1 VIELAKRVMDRC
13 DELASHTEEPGRITR
28 RFLTPPMGSVHRLI
42 GQWMRQLGM
51 SIRVDAA
58 GNLIGRRPADPRLSA
73 QGGSAADGFSVG
85 PKREKNRV
93 LLLGSHLDTVPNAGK
108 YDGILGVMLGL
119 ALVERL
125 GQTPLAFDIDV
136 IGFSEEEGVRY
147 ATPYLGSR
155 GIAGTF
161 DTTWFGLYDD
171 SAITMRQ
178 AIATFGL
185 DPDAIGLAA
194 YEPASVIGF
203 IEPHIEQGPVLER
216 AGVAVGVVTQI
227 VGQSR
232 LVVHFRGEAGHAGT
246 TPMIPRKDALVPA
259 ARLVAAVQEIGQR
272 VDGLRATVGRL
283 VVHPNASNVIPA
295 DVDVSLDIRH
305 ASDSVRL
312 AVVDEL
318 IRAGTTFASGDN
330 VQFSVTQRNHTESV
344 EVSPRLAKIL
354 KDAVADS
361 GFDPMEM
368 VSGAGHD
375 AVVMAARFPIAM
387 LFLRHPGGISHHPDE
402 RVDVEDV
409 GVGIAVL
416 ESFIHKLSSEES
428 KP

>member
-1 VIELAKRVMDRC
+1 
-13 DELASHTEEPGRITR
+13 
-28 RFLTPPMGSVHRLI
+28 
-42 GQWMRQLGM
+42 
-51 SIRVDAA
+51 
-58 GNLIGRRPADPRLSA
+58 
-73 QGGSAADGFSVG
+73 
-85 PKREKNRV
+85 
-93 LLLGSHLDTVPNAGK
+93 
-108 YDGILGVMLGL
+108 
-119 ALVERL
+119 
-125 GQTPLAFDIDV
+125 
-136 IGFSEEEGVRY
+136 
-147 ATPYLGSR
+147 
-155 GIAGTF
+155 
-161 DTTWFGLYDD
+161 
-171 SAITMRQ
+171 
-178 AIATFGL
+178 
-185 DPDAIGLAA
+185 
-194 YEPASVIGF
+194 
-203 IEPHIEQGPVLER
+203 
-216 AGVAVGVVTQI
+216 
-227 VGQSR
+227 

-318 IRAGTTFASGDN
+318 IRIGTTFAASEN

-344 EVSPRLAKIL
+344 EVSQRLAMIL
-354 KDAVADS
+354 KKAVADR

-409 GVGIAVL
+409 GAGIAVL
-416 ESFIHKLSSEES
+416 ESFVHKLSSEES
-428 KP
+428 EP